1 MTSTAASSVS
11 AEPPGPDRSAG
22 PGPVPNDAP
31 VLPDHVLAAAGHTG
45 PGPRFADP
53 VWDMGPF
60 LPRST
65 SERTIVFTS
74 VVDAV
79 TALVLREY
87 LYSRLRRGNSSL
99 VRRGPMKL
107 TGIFG
112 AFQKARTVITT
123 FQAVGARRLGDVTS
137 DHLQAALERWQSV
150 SAEEAALRVTAVK
163 HLFAHGPFLTADR
176 LLVNPW
182 PAPPGTRWPEWYAT
196 RRTPPNAS
204 PRRSSLRS

>member
-1 MTSTAASSVS
+1 
-11 AEPPGPDRSAG
+11 
-22 PGPVPNDAP
+22 
-31 VLPDHVLAAAGHTG
+31 
-45 PGPRFADP
+45 
-53 VWDMGPF
+53 MGPF

-87 LYSRLRRGNSSL
+87 LYSCLRRGNSSL

-123 FQAVGARRLGDVTS
+123 FQEVGARRLGDVTS

-176 LLVNPW
+176 LLVNPG
-182 PAPPGTRWPEWYAT
+182 PAAPGTRWPEWSAT
-196 RRTPPNAS
+196 RRTPPSAS